1 MISVRES
8 LISLLSD
15 HANAAECIAWCEK
28 EEYPLD
34 MRFTPEVS
42 AEKAQA
48 MKEDW
53 EEACDNLDP
62 SIPTYSPLV
71 GNITVGK
78 LHEYLT
84 KILESKPCLA
94 DAKVMQVEFG
104 NLSIV
109 RKIEAGVTGII
120 ITS

>member
-8 LISLLSD
+8 LISILSD
-15 HANAAECIAWCEK
+15 NAHAAECIAWCEK

-34 MRFTPEVS
+34 MRFTSEVS
-42 AEKAQA
+42 ADKAQS

-53 EEACDNLDP
+53 EDACRNLDP

-71 GNITVGK
+71 GDITIGK
-78 LHEYLT
+78 LHAYLT
-84 KILESKPCLA
+84 KILESNPSLA

-104 NLSIV
+104 NLSFI
-109 RKIEAGVTGII
+109 RKVESGVTGVII
-120 ITS
+120 S